1 MRCARGK
8 PLWPRRPNSRARLAM
23 RSPPS
28 AGTGDP
34 RTAGSDFRAPG
45 DQHGCKEALPPAS
58 STALPGQRQD
68 LASGHRPPPP
78 PRSPAPR
85 LLGVGRYPS
94 RTGRSRPLTS
104 VKSPFAPFY
113 SEQVEPRAT
122 RADAELIGVRKIR
135 SQQNRSRRLTGTP
148 PPRPNSRN
156 HGLLTA
162 PNLRPAPRTWVIKLF
177 LELRPAK
184 LGKV

>member
-1 MRCARGK
+1 
-8 PLWPRRPNSRARLAM
+8 M

-58 STALPGQRQD
+58 STARARGQRQD
-68 LASGHRPPPP
+68 LASGHRPRPPP

-85 LLGVGRYPS
+85 LLGVGRYPG

-104 VKSPFAPFY
+104 VRSPFAPFY

-135 SQQNRSRRLTGTP
+135 SRQNRSRRLEGSPTTP
-148 PPRPNSRN
+148 QFAQRRAAHCP
-156 HGLLTA
+156 
-162 PNLRPAPRTWVIKLF
+162 
-177 LELRPAK
+177 
-184 LGKV
+184 